1 MKILSGFVLLLC
13 LSAALA
19 QAETTVTR
27 TDDVSTQGVESDV
40 PDGSIMVNAVHV
52 GDAEMS
58 SEEAFAV
65 LSETKIVSAVD
76 VGVVGTMSENS
87 FAMASVLY
95 RMPSAEALEFFKKLF
110 SEAQT
115 FEARTY
121 ALMGL
126 KLLNEN
132 YYYKTLGITLDSS
145 ALVSVYVNGK
155 LYEINLSKFLN
166 AFARNPSVYVPS
178 SFPEGDESVASS
190 VSLDADSVVATSET
204 HTVIRSSAYVYTDFG
219 SVLYP
224 LPGPIIVVTR
234 PPRPPV
240 HIRPFPPRPHRPVVV
255 RPLPPRPHR
264 PVVIRPLPP
273 KPIRPGVPQP
283 LPPKPNFPG
292 GVKPGI
298 PPRPGTPPSL
308 RPGNRP
314 PPRPNVQVRPLRPR
328 PQTPSSRPQMRPQP
342 RPQMRP
348 QSRPQMRPQPRP
360 QPSRSSGDGNFSGGQ
375 FKRK

>member
-1 MKILSGFVLLLC
+1 MKILSGFLFLLC

-19 QAETTVTR
+19 RAEATVNQ
-27 TDDVSTQGVESDV
+27 TDDVSKQGVESGSS
-40 PDGSIMVNAVHV
+40 DGSIMVNAVHV
-52 GDAEMS
+52 GDVEMS
-58 SEEAFAV
+58 QEEAFGV

-76 VGVVGTMSENS
+76 VGVAGTMSENS

-95 RMPSAEALEFFKKLF
+95 KTPSSEALEFFKKLF

-166 AFARNPSVYVPS
+166 AFARNPSIYVPS
-178 SFPEGDESVASS
+178 TFPEGDASAASS
-190 VSLDADSVVATSET
+190 VSLDADSVVTTSET

-240 HIRPFPPRPHRPVVV
+240 HVRPFPPRPHGPVVV
-255 RPLPPRPHR
+255 RPLPPKPVRPGV
-264 PVVIRPLPP
+264 PRPLPP
-273 KPIRPGVPQP
+273 KPVLPGSV
-283 LPPKPNFPG
+283 
-292 GVKPGI
+292 
-298 PPRPGTPPSL
+298 RPGTPPPP
-308 RPGNRP
+308 RPGRFP
-314 PPRPNVQVRPLRPR
+314 PPKPNVQVRPSRPR
-328 PQTPSSRPQMRPQP
+328 PHTPPSQSRPQVRPP
-342 RPQMRP
+342 RPQSRP
-348 QSRPQMRPQPRP
+348 QSRPQMRPSRP
-360 QPSRSSGDGNFSGGQ
+360 QPSRPSGDGSSSNMQ
-375 FKRK
+375 FKRR